1 MRKHKHGKD
10 MQIVYLRMM
19 LLSIDKGG
27 YIYYQG
33 VYDSLEEE
41 LAEEF
46 DEPVEII
53 QETLEYLKQNNMV
66 SVDENSDCFV
76 PESLRLT
83 GSECSSAERVRK
95 YRDNKKA
102 LQSNTDV
109 TDSNADVTSSN
120 SNVTSCNVEKEIE
133 LKKEKEKRKNT
144 MCKADALALFERLWK
159 LYPVKK
165 GKGQVSLTAKQRLLK
180 VGYEEMARAISRYK
194 ADLEK
199 DRGWRKPQN
208 GSTFFNSGYIDYLD
222 KNYGDAADAEPVLE
236 EDVKHSSSGKQIS
249 KSKEEVEAEI
259 YKIVHNRI
267 SQEALE
273 RYHDKIHELI
283 RMCCPLESFTQEQI
297 DYMWREWGMEPAP
310 KVDTLI
316 PPDESNFSF
325 WDHRLYSK

>member
-1 MRKHKHGKD
+1 M
-10 MQIVYLRMM
+10 
-19 LLSIDKGG
+19 
-27 YIYYQG
+27 
-33 VYDSLEEE
+33 
-41 LAEEF
+41 
-46 DEPVEII
+46 
-53 QETLEYLKQNNMV
+53 
-66 SVDENSDCFV
+66 
-76 PESLRLT
+76 
-83 GSECSSAERVRK
+83 
-95 YRDNKKA
+95 
-102 LQSNTDV
+102 
-109 TDSNADVTSSN
+109 
-120 SNVTSCNVEKEIE
+120 
-133 LKKEKEKRKNT
+133 
-144 MCKADALALFERLWK
+144 
-159 LYPVKK
+159 
-165 GKGQVSLTAKQRLLK
+165 K

-236 EDVKHSSSGKQIS
+236 EDAQHSSSGKQIS

-267 SQEALE
+267 RQEALE